1 MKFTER
7 AERADA
13 IMSPV
18 DAADLADASTS
29 GPEVSLYSAMSRS
42 LGDMVEVIAE
52 IDRAIA
58 TAHATRALMIDQARQ
73 WSEATEAASERRADA
88 GWSPAVRAQRIL
100 VSSLACALRV
110 PERTAERLVAD
121 SELLVHELPGTQQ
134 ALTEGRLSWR
144 HATTI
149 ADQART
155 LPVDRRAAFEGAVLP
170 HAERLTV
177 SLLNKKARRIR
188 ELVHP
193 ESVDVRHQRA
203 AEDREVELQLCAD
216 GMAWLSLFLPAAR
229 AQAAYNRIVDIADR
243 ESRDARDAGRV
254 PLDDDGTQRSLTL
267 TQRRADIAVELL
279 TAGTL
284 ASGRDNG
291 IRATVAITVPVL
303 RLLGVSDEP
312 ATLEGYG
319 PIDIETAVSL
329 AGTAKS
335 FIRILTH
342 PETGTMLSVGRDRYS
357 APTDLRTFLRVVDET
372 CRFMGCNRPAL
383 RCDLDH
389 TLDWVHGGQ
398 TAHDNLAHL
407 CPSHHHLKHQT
418 GWRVQQKPGRVL
430 EWTSP
435 GGQKYWTHPAA

>member
-7 AERADA
+7 AERAVA
-13 IMSPV
+13 IMSP
-18 DAADLADASTS
+18 ADLANFADVSSTR
-29 GPEVSLYSAMSRS
+29 PEVSLYAAMSRS
-42 LGDMVEVIAE
+42 LGDMVEVIVE

-58 TAHATRALMIDQARQ
+58 TAHATRALMVDQARQ
-73 WSEATEAASERRADA
+73 WSEATEAVSERRADA

-100 VSSLACALRV
+100 ASSLACALRV

-121 SELLVHELPGTQQ
+121 SELLVHKLPGTQQ
-134 ALTEGRLSWR
+134 ALTEGRVSWR

-155 LPVDRRAAFEGAVLP
+155 LPVECRAAFEAAVLP

-177 SLLNKKARRIR
+177 SLLNKKARRLR

-193 ESVDVRHQRA
+193 EPVDIRHQRA
-203 AEDREVELQLCAD
+203 AEDREVALQLCAD
-216 GMAWLSLFLPAAR
+216 GMAWLSLFLPAAQ
-229 AQAAYNRIVDIADR
+229 AQAAYNRIVDIADH
-243 ESRDARDAGRV
+243 ESRNAGRV
-254 PLDDDGTQRSLTL
+254 PFDGDCTQRSLTL
-267 TQRRADIAVELL
+267 AQRRADIAAELL
-279 TAGTL
+279 TAATL

-303 RLLGVSDEP
+303 RLLGVSDKP

-319 PIDIETAVSL
+319 PIDIETALSL

-335 FIRILTH
+335 FIRILTN
-342 PETGTMLSVGRDRYS
+342 PETGTVLSVGRDRYA

-372 CRFMGCNRPAL
+372 CRFMGCNRAARL
-383 RCDLDH
+383 CDLDH

-418 GWRVQQKPGRVL
+418 GWLVQQKPGRVL

-435 GGQKYWTHPAA
+435 GGQIYVTHPAA